1 MPQGLLVFIIIFIID
16 MIFKSIKDKQK
27 IERAMNERRKQVE
40 GRPASLE
47 KTVKPIEEKAVIEE
61 SPEPLM
67 EEDIE
72 EYIIDINRV
81 DEEIQT
87 KVSYEEAALMVDEIQ
102 NSTIYEKEIVP
113 PVKKDIVKGSKK
125 KEDAIKRDIL
135 KGIIYSEILS
145 EPKSLKYMRRSI

>member
-1 MPQGLLVFIIIFIID
+1 MLFR
-16 MIFKSIKDKQK
+16 S
-27 IERAMNERRKQVE
+27 
-40 GRPASLE
+40 
-47 KTVKPIEEKAVIEE
+47 
-61 SPEPLM
+61 
-67 EEDIE
+67 
-72 EYIIDINRV
+72 V

-145 EPKSLKYMRRSI
+145 EPKGLKYMRRSI